1 MSFVI
6 DNILTLMNVVNSATR
21 RDDDTTSDSTEKGEN
36 YLQATMN
43 AAKERAFTEA
53 WKSGYET
60 GVADAIVRLCQRF
73 DIGTPE
79 DVIHSIGLDDVE
91 IKVTRSKATKG
102 ATKKTKTTKTKTD
115 KAPKEKWEKPSV
127 PLPWTG
133 TRLTNPDTCLGI
145 RPTHNLFSQCVNK
158 RVGDGRY
165 CPTCQKQA
173 DGSSTGKPKAGDVE
187 DREAQD
193 IDSYTIPGTDKAKK
207 IEQFGNVIDK
217 LVKKNPENADKYT
230 KDNVECE
237 AQRFG
242 VTIPDD
248 MWTIKK
254 AKRGR
259 KPKDSSSSDESDS
272 ENGKSDVDAKK
283 SGAASLIDAVQEKDD
298 KSVKE
303 DKELS
308 DLMEQL
314 DEIEDTTQQDG
325 AAAAPKVVETEAAV
339 DLTLDDAET
348 KDKFAK
354 THGYDSDDSVKS
366 AKSTKS
372 DKSKKSGSEK
382 KELKKMAKKVVIGK
396 YTVKIKKNSKGV
408 PQVKLYRED
417 DDAMELDGDYKIKND
432 KLFDEDGDEVT
443 EDMLDEALEE

>member
-1 MSFVI
+1 MSSVI
-6 DNILTLMNVVNSATR
+6 ENILPMLNVVNSAATR
-21 RDDDTTSDSTEKGEN
+21 RDDDTTSDSMEKGGN

-91 IKVTRSKATKG
+91 IKVARSKATKG
-102 ATKKTKTTKTKTD
+102 ATKTTKTKTKTV
-115 KAPKEKWEKPSV
+115 KAPKEKWEKPTV

-133 TRLTNPDTCLGI
+133 TRLANPDTCLGI

-173 DGSSTGKPKAGDVE
+173 DNSTTGKPKAGDVE

-193 IDSYTIPGTDKAKK
+193 IDSYNVPGTDKAKK
-207 IEQFGNVIDK
+207 IEQFGNVIEK
-217 LVKKNPENADKYT
+217 LVKKNPENAEKFSI
-230 KDNVECE
+230 DNIQCE

-242 VTIPDD
+242 LTIPDD

-259 KPKDSSSSDESDS
+259 KPNDSSSSDESDAES
-272 ENGKSDVDAKK
+272 ADAKK
-283 SGAASLIDAVQEKDD
+283 SGAASLIDAVQEKVADVDD
-298 KSVKE
+298 KAELE

-308 DLMEQL
+308 DLMG
-314 DEIEDTTQQDG
+314 DIEDVIQNDG
-325 AAAAPKVVETEAAV
+325 AAAAPEVVETEVAEAV

-348 KDKFAK
+348 KEKFAK

-366 AKSTKS
+366 AKS

-382 KELKKMAKKVVIGK
+382 KELKKTCKKAVIGK

-408 PQVKLYRED
+408 LQTKLYHED
-417 DDAMELDGDYKIKND
+417 NDSMSLDGEYKINNG

-443 EDMLDEALEE
+443 EDMLDDALEE

>member
-1 MSFVI
+1 MNSFVE
-6 DNILTLMNVVNSATR
+6 NILPLLNTLNSATR
-21 RDDDTTSDSTEKGEN
+21 RDDDTTSDSTEKGGN

-102 ATKKTKTTKTKTD
+102 ATKTTKTTKTKTD

-133 TRLTNPDTCLGI
+133 TRLANPDTCLGI

-173 DGSSTGKPKAGDVE
+173 DGSTTGKPKVGDVE

-193 IDSYTIPGTDKAKK
+193 INSYTIPGTDKEKK
-207 IEQFGNVIDK
+207 IEQFGNVIEK
-217 LVKKNPENADKYT
+217 LVKKNPENAEKFSI
-230 KDNVECE
+230 DNIQCE
-237 AQRFG
+237 ALRFG

-272 ENGKSDVDAKK
+272 ENGDVDAKK

-298 KSVKE
+298 KSVEE
-303 DKELS
+303 DQELS
-308 DLMEQL
+308 ELM
-314 DEIEDTTQQDG
+314 DDIEDTTQKDG
-325 AAAAPKVVETEAAV
+325 AAAAPEVVETEPTV
-339 DLTLDDAET
+339 DLTSDGEDSE
-348 KDKFAK
+348 KKFAK

-366 AKSTKS
+366 AKSAKS
-372 DKSKKSGSEK
+372 DKSKKSAKSGSEK
-382 KELKKMAKKVVIGK
+382 KELKKTCKKAVIGK

-408 PQVKLYRED
+408 SQVKLYREG
-417 DDAMELDGDYKIKND
+417 DDAMELDGEYKIKNG

-443 EDMLDEALEE
+443 EDMLDAAMEE